1 MVSFFIS
8 HSLLADKGRVQMKP
22 LCYSSKR
29 RALKV
34 ADKETIAKNI
44 FMRIDKLLLKLGFDE
59 S

>member
-1 MVSFFIS
+1 
-8 HSLLADKGRVQMKP
+8 MKP